1 MSENSEGKAMIF
13 YFYGDNSYAIAKQV
27 AKIKQSY
34 IGKTGGDAD
43 MEVFE
48 MSERTLSD
56 LLNALAVVP
65 MFVSSRLLIV
75 KDLAGHKLQK
85 DKLDELIASSAESTN
100 LVIIDTQ
107 VDKRSVYFKTLSK
120 LKNAKNFNLLSPHD
134 LVNWVKKL
142 VQENSGSIDNRTINV
157 LIERVG
163 NDQWQLEQ
171 EIAKLCNYSQE
182 ITVASI
188 DELVVPNLH
197 QTAFMMIDSITR
209 GDVAKATQLYKNLR
223 VAGEADQMILGA
235 ITYQYR
241 TMVLAKDN
249 ETQGNEWQKELSISP
264 YAATKAQNLV
274 RNRDMSQLAMA
285 YQLIVDAD
293 FGVKSGKIESG
304 VAIEMLIY
312 QLSQI

>member
-1 MSENSEGKAMIF
+1 MIF
-13 YFYGDNSYAIAKQV
+13 YFYGENSYAIAKQV
-27 AKIKQSY
+27 AKIKQTY
-34 IGKTGGDAD
+34 VGKTGGDAD

-65 MFVSSRLLIV
+65 MFVSSRLLVV

-85 DKLDELIASSAESTN
+85 NKLDELIANSAESTN

-120 LKNAKNFNLLSPHD
+120 LKNAKNFNLLSPHE

-142 VQENSGSIDNRTINV
+142 VQENGGTIDNRTINV

-163 NDQWQLEQ
+163 NNQWQLEQ
-171 EIAKLCNYSQE
+171 EIAKLCSYSKE
-182 ITVASI
+182 ISVEAV

-209 GDVAKATQLYKNLR
+209 GDTAKATQLYKNLR

-293 FGVKSGKIESG
+293 FGVKSGKLESG
-304 VAIEMLIY
+304 GAIEMLIFR
-312 QLSQI
+312 LSQL